1 MDGGAVIGAG
11 RTETII
17 AFFFITA
24 SAGIRDATT
33 YEQMRKRIICMN

>member
-17 AFFFITA
+17 AFFFLLQLVQ
-24 SAGIRDATT
+24 
-33 YEQMRKRIICMN
+33 ELEMQQLMNK